1 MWASFRNVLKK
12 AGQAI
17 LWSNAA
23 YLFSGVHLNACNDK
37 PNTFCTSRPELVF
50 NPVAL
55 SRHTE
60 QSLVCEHCSIDLH
73 KSVMCLSKI
82 FLTEIYIELFKVISD
97 LIQVAPCN
105 IQIHNCLPVPAPT
118 AVPACSVLSAVKPIA
133 LKCQTHGL
141 VMNSHTLM

>member
-1 MWASFRNVLKK
+1 MKQNCLSVFWGSS
-12 AGQAI
+12 Q
-17 LWSNAA
+17 
-23 YLFSGVHLNACNDK
+23 CNDK

-82 FLTEIYIELFKVISD
+82 FLTEIYIELFKVISN
-97 LIQVAPCN
+97 LIQFAPCN
-105 IQIHNCLPVPAPT
+105 IQIQKCLPAPAPT

-133 LKCQTHGL
+133 LKCQTHL
-141 VMNSHTLM
+141 SCHELSHIDVIVQKLILLSEACF